1 MIPQC
6 LYILAPI
13 CKVTGIPTEKVQAS
27 IGSKIW
33 SDRNYQISKISDG
46 LEGATLFKPKH
57 YVHSTT
63 MSIIATEN
71 DVQVFVALYEEGN
84 REGGLM
90 QELGANGWE
99 LTSEF
104 LEWSNQYRL
113 NKVWKKNIAA
123 GTTISFKSTK
133 NSMTFAI
140 LASEGMI

>member
-1 MIPQC
+1 
-6 LYILAPI
+6 
-13 CKVTGIPTEKVQAS
+13 
-27 IGSKIW
+27 
-33 SDRNYQISKISDG
+33 
-46 LEGATLFKPKH
+46 
-57 YVHSTT
+57 

-104 LEWSNQYRL
+104 LEWSNQYKL